1 MRRNAFFQIIQKK
14 DGMYLKSYPE
24 VEGGKKLT
32 MEDIL
37 DYIDKKKS
45 KRYRNRKCKTICRK
59 GECRRNRKCRS

>member
-1 MRRNAFFQIIQKK
+1 MCLYVYIEVIVYIKRFIERSRLMRRNAFFQIIQKK

-37 DYIDKKKS
+37 EHLS
-45 KRYRNRKCKTICRK
+45 GCP
-59 GECRRNRKCRS
+59 